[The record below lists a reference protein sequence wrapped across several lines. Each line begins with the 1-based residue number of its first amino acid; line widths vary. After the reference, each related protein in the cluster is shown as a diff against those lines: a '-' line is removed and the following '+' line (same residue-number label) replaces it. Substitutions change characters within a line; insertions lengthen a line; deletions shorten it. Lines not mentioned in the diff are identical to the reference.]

1 VELLDIGADPVV
13 DTEDTVSA
21 TAVMDMV
28 VSVDM
33 VVTDT
38 EDTDLVDVVSE
49 PVEVTDTADTVSVLD
64 VVSVL
69 AEVTALEVVVS
80 EAGEVTDS
88 VDVVLV
94 MDLVDVDSDLAIT
107 DTILVLS
114 LVSTNATLA
123 GELTAWAGVPL
134 DTITAISLTF
144 SVVVI
149 CHGTIVMLP
158 PLLLLSDVKSLATK

>member
-1 VELLDIGADPVV
+1 MELLDIGADPV
-13 DTEDTVSA
+13 EDTVSA

-38 EDTDLVDVVSE
+38 DLVLDVVSE
-49 PVEVTDTADTVSVLD
+49 PVEVTDTADTDSVLD

-69 AEVTALEVVVS
+69 AEVTDTALDSDVVS
-80 EAGEVTDS
+80 EVGDS

-107 DTILVLS
+107 DTILVLYR
-114 LVSTNATLA
+114 VSTNATLA
-123 GELTAWAGVPL
+123 GELTAWAG
-134 DTITAISLTF
+134 DHRA
-144 SVVVI
+144 
-149 CHGTIVMLP
+149 
-158 PLLLLSDVKSLATK
+158 